1 MVLGHPQNPL
11 LLRDSFFS
19 TQEIHHHTAYLIYR
33 LFSLA
38 RSPQSN
44 PTTLDGV
51 LGLYRGSNDV
61 IDTVFLDIIQNI
73 EAHLGRSLG
82 AKITSW
88 SVVDEAG
95 GNQFISRARGK
106 FSLVIDGKTLARSV
120 FQSSPTRPVVPRT
133 ELEDFGLFMAVAKG
147 EDQHLSKTYDLE
159 FVLPTLTYILLLEGN
174 VVDVQAIIEKH
185 CISFAITGL
194 CSSRGHVRKMAVAY
208 IGSVAAKLE
217 VNIKAY
223 IFISSWC

>member
-11 LLRDSFFS
+11 LLRDSFLG
-19 TQEIHHHTAYLIYR
+19 TQEIYHHTAYLIYR

-51 LGLYRGSNDV
+51 LGLYRGTNDV
-61 IDTVFLDIIQNI
+61 VDTVFLNIIQNI

-82 AKITSW
+82 IKITSW
-88 SVVDEAG
+88 SVVDNAE
-95 GNQFISRARGK
+95 GNPLISRTRGK
-106 FSLVIDGKTLARSV
+106 FSLVIDGKTLAKSV
-120 FQSSPTRPVVPRT
+120 FQSLPTRPVVPEK
-133 ELEDFGLFMAVAKG
+133 ELEDFVSFMAVTEG
-147 EDQHLSKTYDLE
+147 EDQHFSKTYDLE
-159 FVLPTLTYILLLEGN
+159 FILPALTYILLLEGE
-174 VVDVQAIIEKH
+174 VVDIQAIIEKH

-194 CSSRGHVRKMAVAY
+194 CSNRGHVRKMAVAY

-217 VNIKAY
+217 VNI
-223 IFISSWC
+223 